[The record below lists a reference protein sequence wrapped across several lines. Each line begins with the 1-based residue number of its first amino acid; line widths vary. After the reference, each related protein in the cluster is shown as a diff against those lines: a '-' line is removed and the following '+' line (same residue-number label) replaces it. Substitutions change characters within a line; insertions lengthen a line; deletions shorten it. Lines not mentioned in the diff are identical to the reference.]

1 MALTAPERETTVIST
16 DGDDLVTV
24 ETAQRRYLTRLRK
37 NARFLE
43 VAQGEFEG
51 SEWARFTIPASEWN
65 PATGAKRKRSL
76 TDEQRGELRDRLANA
91 RTHRGDAPVT
101 ATPGGTIVGAEVGY
115 SEGR

>member
-1 MALTAPERETTVIST
+1 MALTAPERETTIIST
-16 DGDDLVTV
+16 DGDDLVTI

-37 NARFLE
+37 NPSFLE
-43 VAQGEFEG
+43 VATGTYEG
-51 SEWARFTIPASEWN
+51 TEWARFTIPARDWN
-65 PATGAKRKRSL
+65 PASGAKRKRSL

-101 ATPGGTIVGAEVGY
+101 ATPGVTIVGAEVGY

>member
-37 NARFLE
+37 SARFLE

-65 PATGAKRKRSL
+65 PATGAKRKRNL
-76 TDEQRGELRDRLANA
+76 TAVQRQELADRLARA
-91 RTHRGDAPVT
+91 RK
-101 ATPGGTIVGAEVGY
+101 
-115 SEGR
+115 SE

>member
-24 ETAQRRYLTRLRK
+24 ETAQRRHITRLRK

-51 SEWARFTIPASEWN
+51 SEWARFTIPARDWS
-65 PATGAKRKRSL
+65 PATGAKRKRNL
-76 TDEQRGELRDRLANA
+76 TDEQREELRQRFAKS
-91 RTHRGDAPVT
+91 RK
-101 ATPGGTIVGAEVGY
+101 
-115 SEGR
+115 SE